1 MEFYKEKQ
9 MTKSDREVFSK
20 MSIQVA
26 SQNYKERTVN
36 SINMGLECNDGKP
49 SAFAH
54 ESEEQE

>member
-9 MTKSDREVFSK
+9 MTQSDREVFSK

-26 SQNYKERTVN
+26 SQNYKERTVK

-54 ESEEQE
+54 EREEQ